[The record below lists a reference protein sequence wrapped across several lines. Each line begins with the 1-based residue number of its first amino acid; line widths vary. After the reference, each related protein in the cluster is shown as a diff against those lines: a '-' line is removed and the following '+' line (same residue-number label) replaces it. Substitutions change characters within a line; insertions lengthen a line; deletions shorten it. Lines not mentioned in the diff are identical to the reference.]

1 MRSRDLTSAVLA
13 RRPLGAGSFGLVKAA
28 SPGIAMNATSPIN
41 LTRNA
46 SVATTRMA
54 SLVHLLSIAL
64 LAGGATLHV
73 PLVHAEGGPGDS
85 IGHLDVDR
93 RERTYL
99 VHAPSGYDGKAALP
113 IVIVLHGGGGSG
125 AGAVR
130 LTGMSAKADREKF
143 LAVYPDGT
151 GPLRTRLLTW
161 NSGNC
166 CGNAMNAKV
175 DDVAFIRAM
184 LDRLERDHAIDT
196 KRIFVTG
203 ISNGGMMAYRLACEM
218 SDRIAAI
225 APVAG
230 AQNVECPAGGPVSV
244 IIFHGTKDQNVLLD
258 GGEPRKHFG
267 PLRTDRSVAYAASFW
282 AARNGCT
289 GQRLHQRTAS
299 LRTEAY
305 TECKDGTGITVNI
318 VENGGHAWP
327 GGERMS
333 PVLDEPSHEVSA
345 TDLMWA
351 FFAIHPKR

>member
-1 MRSRDLTSAVLA
+1 M
-13 RRPLGAGSFGLVKAA
+13 
-28 SPGIAMNATSPIN
+28 GID
-41 LTRNA
+41 
-46 SVATTRMA
+46 TTRMGSSA
-54 SLVHLLSIAL
+54 HRLAIVL
-64 LAGGATLHV
+64 LAIAAALHLA
-73 PLVHAEGGPGDS
+73 LVHAEGSPGDS
-85 IGHLDVDR
+85 IGHVEIDG

-99 VHAPSGYDGKAALP
+99 VHAPPGYGGKAAMP

-125 AGAVR
+125 SGVVR
-130 LTGMSAKADREKF
+130 LTGMSVKADRENF

-175 DDVAFIRAM
+175 DDVGFIRAM
-184 LDRLERDHAIDT
+184 LDRLQRDYAVDT

-203 ISNGGMMAYRLACEM
+203 ISNGGMMAYRLACEI

-289 GQRLHQRTAS
+289 GQRLHQHTAF
-299 LRTEAY
+299 LRTEGY
-305 TECKDGTGITVNI
+305 TGCKDGTAICVNI

-333 PVLDEPSHEVSA
+333 QVLDEPSHEVSA
-345 TDLMWA
+345 TDLMWT
-351 FFAIHPKR
+351 FFVAHPKP